1 MAGFLLR
8 LLRQWNLEHKF
19 LAFFAIALT
28 CSLLLAFWA
37 IQRVAARLVL
47 ETTRQASRDAANTHL
62 LVQHLQTL
70 RLVEAENSSKLQEYF
85 RRQFSTLGHSQEL
98 LRPQGSNEYLSLG
111 GRISSS
117 PSENQLL
124 DRLAKQVDQWIA
136 KKLAE
141 EAVRSG
147 GEAATSEPSNGVG
160 FANDSTSDL
169 EGIKA
174 PPGLPVPFSL
184 KDPGQD
190 EYVFAEAAP
199 GDGNYYYYH
208 PVIFVGR
215 CLDCHAAAGSAS
227 DTTNESKAANRP
239 FRVLRMAVPY
249 RRTQVWTL
257 WSYSIMIAIGI
268 AVLGISLF
276 AAHWILKKLVM
287 RPLEHLREV
296 SDQIA
301 QGSTELR
308 ATIDTEDEF
317 RTLSDAFN
325 TMVRHMTDAEAQ
337 LQQVNQRLELKVD
350 DLAQANLQLYEANR
364 LKSEFLANM
373 SHELRTPLNS
383 ILGFSEVLQGVEAL
397 TEKQRRYAGNIQQS
411 GRLLLDMINDIL
423 DLAKMEAGKMQVRP
437 QFIRLNEVVGGPVDF
452 ARPLAD
458 KKNIDLQ
465 LHCKVDLEVYQDG
478 GKIQQIVNN
487 LLSNAVKFTP
497 EGGLIQVVVDSND
510 EERFFVSVSDTGVG
524 IAESDFDIIFQKFR
538 QGRFQQSEDGL
549 ARSHTG
555 TGLGLSIVQE
565 LCKLLHGEVM
575 LHSQLGKGSTF
586 VVDLPRHY
594 EVVNQAIDAAPES
607 VGDVDAID
615 QPR

>member
-8 LLRQWNLEHKF
+8 LLRQWNLDHKF

-37 IQRVAARLVL
+37 IQRVATRLVL

-98 LRPQGSNEYLSLG
+98 LRPQGSGEYLSLE

-141 EAVRSG
+141 EAARSG
-147 GEAATSEPSNGVG
+147 ATTGGDQSS
-160 FANDSTSDL
+160 DSDL
-169 EGIKA
+169 ARNAASDMEGIKE

-199 GDGNYYYYH
+199 GDGKYYYYH
-208 PVIFVGR
+208 PVVFVGR
-215 CLDCHAAAGSAS
+215 CLDCHGALRSGTETAGSDKAS
-227 DTTNESKAANRP
+227 ERP

-268 AVLGISLF
+268 AVLGITLF

-594 EVVNQAIDAAPES
+594 EVVNPVTDSGPES
-607 VGDVDAID
+607 FDAVDAID
-615 QPR
+615 QQQ